1 MEKEKPPRV
10 IFEGYQAGF
19 MMHKAS
25 ESPLAHVARY
35 IQKERKEIE
44 ELKQKLFEMKIQKII
59 KEKNLNQLLK

>member
-1 MEKEKPPRV
+1 MDTKEKKPRV
-10 IFEGYQAGF
+10 VFEGYQAGF

-25 ESPLAHVARY
+25 ESPLADVARY

-59 KEKNLNQLLK
+59 KEKKI